1 MAVFEGTFTQTE
13 PLRFAV
19 VIGRFN
25 DLVTGKLLEGCQ
37 DCLKRHGVDPNPH
50 GNQVDYVWVPGSF
63 EVPIVAR
70 QLALSH
76 RYDAVICLGAV
87 IRGQTPHFDLV
98 SSEAAKGIAAASFQT
113 GVPVIFGILTVD
125 TMQQALE
132 RAGIKGNHGWDYAMN
147 ALEMASLMRQLRSNL
162 AEPYSHNPQSLPA
175 SFQGASVGNL
185 TAKSEE
191 ID

>member
-70 QLALSH
+70 QLALSQ